1 MMADA
6 VWDSFL
12 ASISQHL
19 ESCFDFNRP
28 QLTFKNVKND
38 KWHWSYELKFMLIAT
53 YSKSIDN
60 NYRTSSM
67 DLPCCFYKVPYCS
80 SLYLVM
86 ILILNFH
93 QIYLLI
99 FPFSFARYHCPIAFL
114 FGIHLG

>member
-1 MMADA
+1 MMEDA

-28 QLTFKNVKND
+28 QLTFKND

-60 NYRTSSM
+60 NYRTCQVWISLVVFIKFLTV
-67 DLPCCFYKVPYCS
+67 LPFIW
-80 SLYLVM
+80 L
-86 ILILNFH
+86 
-93 QIYLLI
+93 
-99 FPFSFARYHCPIAFL
+99 
-114 FGIHLG
+114 